1 MSFLDLNQ
9 PASQSLFGDD
19 SLSPELAATRTVQ
32 ELLSIPADKCTV
44 VLNSKLIP
52 LVDLELSRLNDA
64 IQRNA
69 LHAITGVWEW
79 HTDGVLRVEAIC
91 RKPDMTSAGI
101 DGDAL
106 GFWLSARRRDIY
118 VTQGTGYRALPE
130 SINNVRFP
138 IRLSNPCSPVTMLQL
153 SKSYNA

>member
-9 PASQSLFGDD
+9 PASQSLFGD

-44 VLNSKLIP
+44 MLNSKLIP
-52 LVDLELSRLNDA
+52 LVDLELSRLNEA

-69 LHAITGVWEW
+69 LDTITGVWEW
-79 HTDGVLRVEAIC
+79 HTDGGLRVEATC
-91 RKPDMTSAGI
+91 RKPGKNSAGV
-101 DGDAL
+101 DEDER
-106 GFWLSARRRDIY
+106 GFWFNARRRDIY
-118 VTQGTGYRALPE
+118 VTEGTGYPALPE
-130 SINNVRFP
+130 SIDNVRFP
-138 IRLSNPCSPVTMLQL
+138 IRLSNPCSPVTMLQF